1 MEKLLTTLICR
12 NYNIYRFNDCLSCL
26 YWIKCLTTFSVNT
39 YSIIISTKL
48 YQVCTSEA
56 LCVRKSETGCQLVWG
71 RYQPFFSLFSISL
84 NFLFTFNLLVVLGL
98 HPCGQYSASCSSWG
112 CAHCSAQ
119 AAHCSG
125 FCRWRAG
132 SRGTGFR
139 SCSTRAQQFRLEGS
153 RAQAPKL
160 WS

>member
-1 MEKLLTTLICR
+1 MLLDKV
-12 NYNIYRFNDCLSCL
+12 FE
-26 YWIKCLTTFSVNT
+26 TFSVNT

-48 YQVCTSEA
+48 YQVCTSERS
-56 LCVRKSETGCQLVWG
+56 VRQKVRDWVSVGLGQIPTILQFIF
-71 RYQPFFSLFSISL
+71 YFFKLL
-84 NFLFTFNLLVVLGL
+84 LFTFNLLVVLGL

-112 CAHCSAQ
+112 LCALQCTGCSLQWILSLA
-119 AAHCSG
+119 S
-125 FCRWRAG
+125 AG

-139 SCSTRAQQFRLEGS
+139 SCSTWAQQFWLEGS